1 MERNVTKR
9 EITRR
14 TFLKLTASVT
24 AVVAASNLLSKNRA
38 TSLVTRAKAAGLM
51 AANDAWYPGLC
62 KMCMQGDCQTR
73 VHVVDGV
80 VVKVEGDPR
89 AIQNVGTLCPR
100 GNAAI
105 MQLYDPFR
113 IKAPMKR
120 TNPKKGLDVD
130 PGFVEISWNE
140 AVQTV
145 AARLKK
151 NMDDSRK
158 VAAVSGF
165 GVNSLFLGNFEA
177 AFGKNPIQDTPARGS
192 ACAYHLGGYMS
203 NQVGPDNVVD
213 IERVEYI
220 LNVGRTLGP
229 NIAVSSISTRHI
241 MDALVNR
248 GVKIVNVDP
257 RCGPEASKME
267 WLPIRPGTESA
278 FMLSIL
284 HTILYEIKTFD
295 VWFVK
300 NRTNAPYLIGADGD
314 YVRDPK
320 SNKPLMWNTKTNAAV
335 AFDDPDTAN
344 LALEG
349 SFTVN
354 GAQVSPAFQLIKDAM
369 NTYTPE
375 WQVAITTVTAAKI
388 REIANDLVTHAHIG
402 ATVTIDGVTMPFRPV
417 SIQYEK
423 GPYAHPI
430 EGPYGD
436 FAGKI
441 IDELLGNLEVPG
453 GQSGNSQPGK
463 TWLQP
468 DADGVRIPA
477 GEPGTDYYGY
487 KWTNPINF
495 SDLRQFYP
503 VAHTLVWGLPKFILQ
518 PEKYAA
524 GAGFKLDT
532 LLSFGGGP
540 IRSSFDR
547 GQFAQAWAAVPFH
560 VVSTLVYD
568 ENAML
573 ADIVLP
579 DKPFLEKDGRY
590 GGSSAPPGHKV
601 AVEATRGGVYFLWR
615 DASAITPV
623 YNAQAM
629 DEMLID
635 LAEATGILYG
645 KTGMISKINASLAK
659 APLDLNK
666 KFTIR
671 EYSEAFLKQ
680 NFGLD
685 KKLSDMTDAHAPML
699 AYNTRGAKNYNYSYW
714 PNNTTRHPMYFVML
728 PRVAARLKQNLQKS
742 GLPGIPGWTNQEDYW
757 KAFQPIP
764 TWVPCHE
771 FNAPADFD
779 MWAINWKT
787 PMGPFYCGNTYGNVW
802 LHETMKTWD
811 PYEYALW
818 INSATAAKK
827 GIKDGDTIVVESR
840 YGKTQGLARVTE
852 LIHPEVIGFPAGHG
866 AASSMANPI
875 TAEGGYFNALCNLD
889 ENNMA
894 LDPLT
899 AQVEE
904 GPAVKVYKA

>member
-1 MERNVTKR
+1 MERNITKR

-14 TFLKLTASVT
+14 TFLKLSASVT

-38 TSLVTRAKAAGLM
+38 TSLVTRAKAAGLFTT
-51 AANDAWYPGLC
+51 DAWYPGLC

-100 GNAAI
+100 GNSAI
-105 MQLYDPFR
+105 MQMYDPYR
-113 IKAPMKR
+113 VKAPMKR
-120 TNPKKGLDVD
+120 TNPKKGLTED
-130 PGFVEISWNE
+130 PQFVEITWDE
-140 AVQTV
+140 AIKTV
-145 AARLKK
+145 AARLKQ
-151 NMDDSRK
+151 NMDDTRK
-158 VAAVSGF
+158 VVAVSGF
-165 GVNSLFLGNFEA
+165 GVNSLFLGNFET
-177 AFGKNPIQDTPARGS
+177 AFGTNPIQDTPARGS

-220 LNVGRTLGP
+220 LNIARTLGP
-229 NIAVSSISTRHI
+229 NIAVSSISSRNI

-278 FMLSIL
+278 FLLSIL
-284 HTILYEIKTFD
+284 YTILYEIKTFD
-295 VWFVK
+295 VWFVQ

-314 YVRDPK
+314 YVRDPSSK
-320 SNKPLMWNTKTNAAV
+320 KPLMWNTKQNAAV
-335 AFDDPDTAN
+335 PFDDPDTAN

-349 SFTVN
+349 TFTVN

-369 NTYTPE
+369 KTYTPE
-375 WQVAITTVTAAKI
+375 WQESITTVTAAKV
-388 REIANDLVTHAHIG
+388 REISNDLMKHAHIG
-402 ATVTIDGVTMPFRPV
+402 ETIVIDGVTMPFRPV

-423 GPYAHPI
+423 GAYAHPI
-430 EGPYGD
+430 EGPFGD

-468 DADGVRIPA
+468 DADGVRLPS

-503 VAHTLVWGLPKFILQ
+503 VAHTLVWGLPKFILN

-524 GAGFKLDT
+524 GAGFKVDT

-540 IRSSFDR
+540 VRSSFDR
-547 GQFAQAWAAVPFH
+547 AQFEQAWSTVPFH
-560 VVSTLVYD
+560 VTDQLVYD
-568 ENAML
+568 ETAVL

-579 DKPFLEKDGRY
+579 DKAFLEKDGRY

-601 AVEATRGGVYFLWR
+601 AVEATRGGVYFLFR

-645 KTGMISKINASLAK
+645 KTGMISKINASLVK
-659 APLDLNK
+659 APLDITK

-671 EYSEAFLKQ
+671 QYSEAFLKQ
-680 NFGLD
+680 NFGLGVSLAD
-685 KKLSDMTDAHAPML
+685 VITDTHGPIHG
-699 AYNTRGAKNYNYSYW
+699 YNTRGAKNYNYSYW

-728 PRVAARLKQNLQKS
+728 PRVAARLKQNLAKS
-742 GLPGIPGWTNQEDYW
+742 NIPGIPGWNNQDDFF
-757 KAFQPIP
+757 KAFAPIP
-764 TWVPCHE
+764 SWVPCHE
-771 FNAPADFD
+771 FNAPAEYD

-787 PMGPFYCGNTYGNVW
+787 PMAPFYCGNTYGNVW
-802 LHETMKTWD
+802 LHETMKAFD

-818 INSATAAKK
+818 INTATAAKK

-840 YGKTQGLARVTE
+840 YGKTQGMAKVTE

-894 LDPLT
+894 VDPLT